1 MGKMNDKQ
9 RAAHYQSGQI
19 RGSSWRGGMGT
30 VFGDAGTQIG
40 HPIAFKQLRPELA
53 VKNPDL
59 VPRFTRPHRLG
70 VIPRHHRATPPGVV

>member
-9 RAAHYQSGQI
+9 RAAHSQSVQN
-19 RGSSWRGGMGT
+19 RDPSRRGGMGI
-30 VFGDAGTQIG
+30 VFRGTGTQIG

-70 VIPRHHRATPPGVV
+70 IIPRHHRATPPGVV